1 MTFEQLRIFLA
12 VAQHMHFTRAAEA
25 LYLTQP
31 SVSAAIQSLEEEHGV
46 KLFDRIGRRVELTQA
61 GQLLQIEAQKILD
74 QVSLTKRGL
83 EEFNQLQ
90 RGELHLGASQ
100 TIGNY
105 WLPHFLSQFKR
116 QYPGI
121 CVNCTLGNT
130 EVIASGTAKGAFD
143 LGLVEGV
150 VEPAIAA
157 CLEQQ
162 IVGGDQ
168 LLIVVGQ
175 PHLWFK
181 RSLLSQSDLA
191 NTAWVMREDGS
202 GTRQIFEQALLR
214 WAIDPNT
221 LNVILEL
228 SSGEMVKAIVETGI
242 GATAISE
249 LMVKKELQFGILKAL
264 HIREPQRKAATHS
277 SKKAAQRNPMQRSFT
292 LLKHRERFQTR
303 IAQAFEQLLTSQYET
318 D

>member
-31 SVSAAIQSLEEEHGV
+31 SVSAAIQSLEEEHSV

-61 GQLLQIEAQKILD
+61 GKLLQIEAQKILA

-105 WLPHFLSQFKR
+105 WIPHFISQFKR

-130 EVIASGTAKGAFD
+130 EVIASGTAAGAFD

-150 VEPAIAA
+150 VEPGIAA

-168 LLIVVGQ
+168 LLIIVGQ
-175 PHLWFK
+175 PHVWFE
-181 RSLLSQSDLA
+181 RSVLSLSDLA

-202 GTRQIFEQALLR
+202 GTRQIFEQSLHS
-214 WAIDPNT
+214 WGIDPST

-264 HIREPQRKAATHS
+264 HIRAQGKAAIRS
-277 SKKAAQRNPMQRSFT
+277 SKEAAGNPMQRPFT

-303 IAQAFEQLLTSQYET
+303 IAQAFEHLLTSQHET